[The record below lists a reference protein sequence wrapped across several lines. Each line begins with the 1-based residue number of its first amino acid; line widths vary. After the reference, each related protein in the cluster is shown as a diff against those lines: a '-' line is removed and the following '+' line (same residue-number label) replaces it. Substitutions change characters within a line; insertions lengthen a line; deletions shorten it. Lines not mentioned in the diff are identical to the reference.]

1 MADSAPLSLPT
12 FGLFLNDPDAEE
24 VPAGA
29 VIFAQGDESQ
39 ETMYAVAAG
48 EIDVM
53 LGTRVVETVPAGGIL
68 GELGLI
74 VNTPRSATA
83 VARVDSRVVP
93 IDRKRFL
100 FLTQQHPFFALFV
113 METMAAR
120 TLRLSESRHS

>member
-1 MADSAPLSLPT
+1 MSQSANLPT
-12 FGLFLNDPDAEE
+12 FGLFLNDPHAVDLGAGCDLFVQGEDAR
-24 VPAGA
+24 
-29 VIFAQGDESQ
+29 

-48 EIDVM
+48 EIDVL
-53 LGTRVVETVPAGGIL
+53 LGDDVVETIGAGGIV

-74 VNTPRSATA
+74 VRAPRSATA
-83 VARVDSRVVP
+83 RARVDSKVVP

-120 TLRLSESRHS
+120 ILRLSQAESS